1 MVCEYFSEVSSNEMW
16 CFDIETGES
25 WTLEIDQDLT
35 LYSVT
40 SDGEYVYSCAPWG
53 GTDSMETG
61 V

>member
-25 WTLEIDQDLT
+25 WTLEMDQNLT

-53 GTDSMETG
+53 GIDSMETG